1 MWRSSNSELRTCMS
15 DKTRHMKINRLQQF
29 LMQCIISSF
38 SPFENVPLNN
48 HSVVRYKHEDSAKII
63 ANLLTRIVNSSPQ
76 QGKCRF
82 LGNLH

>member
-1 MWRSSNSELRTCMS
+1 MWRSSNSELRTCIS

-48 HSVVRYKHEDSAKII
+48 LLCGINMKIVRK
-63 ANLLTRIVNSSPQ
+63 LLQICLPGAGCIKGV
-76 QGKCRF
+76 
-82 LGNLH
+82 